1 MSSAPASAT
10 ATSTDTSQTF
20 PSSARPGKPIVPPGP
35 DVKNAVTAVLVSGV
49 PSLACDRYVTRNF
62 VRTIFGSRQGC
73 VDSTIP
79 SSAANSVK
87 VTEIRIEDGTA
98 TARAFP
104 SGGPSGGERVTVHLV
119 RYRSYWKVDSLRS
132 NAPVGP

>member
-1 MSSAPASAT
+1 MRRAGFPAIRAAWLVVVLTFVGAGCGSDGGDSSAGMSSEPASAT

-62 VRTIFGSRQGC
+62 VRTIFGSRQG
-73 VDSTIP
+73 SPRRLI
-79 SSAANSVK
+79 
-87 VTEIRIEDGTA
+87 
-98 TARAFP
+98 
-104 SGGPSGGERVTVHLV
+104 
-119 RYRSYWKVDSLRS
+119 
-132 NAPVGP
+132 VGRNVSKQ